1 MLKPKPPHNMWIII
15 SSKWTAKTRTI
26 TYSWKVQQRNSDFIT
41 ADREMASVI
50 LYKSSD
56 SPSSGKPG
64 LDLTVTQVQ
73 RDVWVCSLC
82 EPAELMLPWLLQ
94 ESLFTLKCP
103 KFSA

>member
-26 TYSWKVQQRNSDFIT
+26 TYSWKVQQRNSDSIT

-50 LYKSSD
+50 MYICSD
-56 SPSSGKPG
+56 SPSRERPCSDP
-64 LDLTVTQVQ
+64 TVTHVQ
-73 RDVWVCSLC
+73 KDAWVCSRW

-103 KFSA
+103 KFSV